1 MHHIVDFKFAGH
13 SAVGLFA
20 CVRSLCALA
29 ATVYLPHHFQSTA
42 DAGLVWT
49 NAVTDAL
56 ILISCCSIF
65 AGLLLAASK
74 LRRVAE
80 MLPYL
85 WILLS
90 FGTLTMA
97 CAATCFI
104 DLVTLSPAVYRTA
117 TVVKV
122 VCAAVSL
129 LAGLYF
135 ARATPSVRK
144 GIQFLLGSF
153 AETAKRAAGNMNNDQ
168 ARADAVEASH
178 MLVEFDMEGT
188 ILRANANYCRR
199 MGYRLDELVGH
210 NLELVIPDV
219 CRPGEHAKEFWTK
232 LRSGQI
238 VTVQYEQAD
247 KGGETVWLEAG
258 FHPVADP
265 QGRPVQVIA
274 ILSDITKEIRTALAL
289 RDAEARLQV
298 IFDHVLAGII
308 MIDSSGSMIAINPAT
323 VRMFEYA
330 TEEAIGRNVR
340 MLMPDLDRKDEDSDL
355 AVYPANGESRLTYRG
370 RELQGLSKSGRAFPV
385 ELTLTEAM
393 LNHQSIF
400 IGLVRDI
407 SGRKKAEQEALRAGA
422 ELLAERMAL
431 KEANTRAAL
440 AAEAAGIGV
449 WDWDIETNR
458 VKSDEWLC
466 RLYDVDPRLASHL
479 DLEFWLNRVHPEDR
493 AAVREALQAA
503 IDNIEPFSSKFRVI
517 WADGTVHFLNASGKV
532 ERDEAGKPL
541 RMVGAILDI
550 TAVKDAEELLR
561 VTIEKEQL
569 LILDAREYAVLM
581 LDKDGYVLT
590 WNEGAEWTK
599 GYTAQ
604 EIIGQHFSKFY
615 LPEDIAA
622 GKPSYELKVAAEVG
636 KFVEEGWRVRKDG
649 SLFWA
654 RVSITALY
662 DRSCQLRGFGKV
674 TQDISER
681 KRLEEEREAQEQA
694 LRKSEELLD
703 RTGRMAGVGG
713 WEIDLLTSTVHW
725 TDETARL
732 HRLPAGHQP
741 TLEEDISFYV
751 PESRPLVL
759 AAIAK
764 AIADG
769 QPWELEA
776 EVVRSD
782 GSRIWAMVNGS
793 VDLIEGRAVRMVGA
807 FQDVTARVIAE
818 EELRYQANLL
828 DLSHDTIMVRDLDGR
843 IRFWNL
849 GAQETYGYT
858 KQEASGHNSHILL
871 QTVFP
876 VPLNEIE
883 AEVLEKGRWEG
894 EVEHTTQSGQHLVV
908 ASRWVLQRDQNG
920 RTFNVL
926 ETNNDITGRKLA
938 EAASRKAKVE
948 AEEANRAKSEFLAN
962 MSHEIRTPMNAIMG
976 MTHLA
981 LRANP
986 TPDQRGY
993 LKKIGN
999 AADSLL
1005 NIINDIL
1012 DFSKMEAGKMELES
1026 IPFSV
1031 EKLLLDLKDIVSHSA
1046 RRNNIG
1052 LEFSIGK
1059 EVPAFLQGDPFRLGQ
1074 ILINLVNNG
1083 IKFTREG
1090 AVSVTVSAAEA
1101 TDASAC
1107 ICFAV
1112 ADTGIGMNPEQLR
1125 KLFQSFNQ
1133 ADPSVTRKF
1142 GGTGLGLAIS
1152 KQLCTLIGGDLQVT
1166 SDEGKGSVFTLTAR
1180 FDIAKGDQQA
1190 LANAGGANAD
1200 RRFIL
1205 VVDDSADARDVLVAM
1220 LAANGFDSKMVAS
1233 GEEAVAA
1240 LDTAARVDHPFDL
1253 VLMDWRMPGKNGLEI
1268 TRDVRAR
1275 LEFAGIPSIVMV
1287 SAFDREQV
1295 MRGVIDPGLDGF
1307 LVKPVK
1313 ESVLID
1319 TITSLLKAHKHNL
1332 ADAAVYSIRPGT
1344 AVQLETMAGKR
1355 VLLVEDN
1362 EMNRDLATELLSD
1375 LGILVTVAVDGREG
1389 VDRIAAE
1396 PFDLVLM
1403 DIQMPIMDGL
1413 TATRLIRMDAR
1424 FTALPIIA
1432 MTAHAMSGDREKS
1445 LEAGMND
1452 HLTKPISP
1460 DSLRSAL
1467 LHWLPARP
1475 SQAVV
1480 APSITQKERAGSDDL
1495 PEHLAPFNMKA
1506 ALERTNGKP
1515 LLLRKMMLSFRQQY
1529 ATAADDLRLLVS
1541 QGKNEEAQRLAHTLK
1556 SAARTLEASD
1566 LGDRAEAIEKAFR
1579 SGALEGLQL
1588 LFVSMEQA
1596 LEPAIEA
1603 ASTLDRRTQASA
1615 VITDSADKP
1624 RSSILIVDDD
1634 PAYVELLTDIFSNEH
1649 MIYSAADGMAAIGAA
1664 TEMVPDVI
1672 LLDVMMPGIN
1682 GYEVCARLKSDPRTC
1697 DIPVIF
1703 LTGLGDVADETRA
1716 LAMGA
1721 VDYVT
1726 KPINPL
1732 AVRARVDHQVHLK
1745 HAHDRLMKHA
1755 TEDLLAQLRA
1765 EAQRAAESER
1775 INQQELQL
1783 RDHFLSH
1790 VSHELRSPLT
1800 AIYLFST
1807 LIADGM
1813 AGSTNPKQDEYLV
1826 IIQKNISQLKSMI
1839 EDLLLVTAAK
1849 TGKLQVQLQS
1859 ASLTTAVSDAI
1870 QTLQAVSDQK
1880 GVELSGSVSDDLA
1893 AYADPVRLLQ
1903 VLIILCDNAIKFT
1916 PRGGTVTVGARP
1928 SPTDPDL
1935 LLVEVSDTGCGIPT
1949 EMTERIFEH
1958 LYQISEISD
1967 GGRNGLGLGLH
1978 IARELV
1984 TLQGGKI
1991 WAEGLPSA
1999 GSRFSF
2005 TVPAYRH
2012 QGELLPA

>member
-1 MHHIVDFKFAGH
+1 MFAILDSNFAGFTAAPI
-13 SAVGLFA
+13 SPDI
-20 CVRSLCALA
+20 ALLA
-29 ATVYLPHHFQSTA
+29 NAYLPHRFCYMA
-42 DAGLVWT
+42 DPALVWT

-56 ILISCCSIF
+56 IGVAYCVIF
-65 AGLLLAASK
+65 VGLLLVVRK
-74 LRRVAE
+74 LRRIPQMQA
-80 MLPYL
+80 YL
-85 WILLS
+85 WVLLS
-90 FGTLTMA
+90 FGAFILA
-97 CAATCFI
+97 CAATHFL
-104 DLVTLSPAVYRTA
+104 DVVTIWWAIYPIATA
-117 TVVKV
+117 VKV
-122 VCAAVSL
+122 LCAAVSVPAAIYFTRTAPSIEPGIRSFLNL
-129 LAGLYF
+129 LSE
-135 ARATPSVRK
+135 SV
-144 GIQFLLGSF
+144 
-153 AETAKRAAGNMNNDQ
+153 Q
-168 ARADAVEASH
+168 ARADNLANYRGKIEAIEASH
-178 MLVEFDMEGT
+178 MVIEFDLDGT
-188 ILRANANYCRR
+188 ILRANSNYCRR
-199 MGYRLDELVGH
+199 MGYSEDELVGR
-210 NLELVIPDV
+210 NLEILIADAY
-219 CRPGEHAKEFWTK
+219 RQSEHYQEFWTK
-232 LRSGQI
+232 LRSGRFNAG
-238 VTVQYEQAD
+238 QYEQVD
-247 KGGETVWLEAG
+247 KQGETVWVEAAFNPIADAQG
-258 FHPVADP
+258 KPVRVMA
-265 QGRPVQVIA
+265 V
-274 ILSDITKEIRTALAL
+274 LSDLTQEIRTRLEL
-289 RDAEARLQV
+289 RDTEARLRV
-298 IFDHVLAGII
+298 ILDHVLASII
-308 MIDSSGSMIAINPAT
+308 MIDASGKIIAINPAT
-323 VRMFEYA
+323 VRMFEY
-330 TEEAIGRNVR
+330 TNEEAIGQNVK
-340 MLMPDLDRKDEDSDL
+340 MLMPEADSKDHDGHL
-355 AVYPANGESRLTYRG
+355 AGYRPTGESRVIGRG
-370 RELQGLSKSGRAFPV
+370 RELEGLSRTGRLFPI
-385 ELTLTEAM
+385 ELTVTEAM
-393 LNHQSIF
+393 LDHKRIF
-400 IGLVRDI
+400 IGLVRNI
-407 SGRKKAEQEALRAGA
+407 SERKRAEQEALRAEA
-422 ELLAERMAL
+422 ELLAERAAL

-440 AAEAAGIGV
+440 AAQSAGIGI
-449 WDWDIETNR
+449 WDWDFKTNR
-458 VKSDEWLC
+458 LKGDERLC
-466 RLYDVDPRLASHL
+466 RLYDVDSRLVSEA
-479 DLEFWLNRVHPEDR
+479 DADFWLERMHPEDR
-493 AAVREALQAA
+493 TGVREALQAA
-503 IDNIEPFSSKFRVI
+503 IDEIKPYNIEFRVI
-517 WADGTVHFLNASGKV
+517 WADGSVHFLKASGIV
-532 ERDEAGKPL
+532 ERDDARKPL
-541 RMVGAILDI
+541 RMVGANFDI
-550 TAVKDAEELLR
+550 TATKDAEELLR

-569 LILDAREYAVLM
+569 LILDAKDYAVLM
-581 LDKDGYVLT
+581 LDKDGYILT
-590 WNEGAEWTK
+590 WNEGAERTK
-599 GYTAQ
+599 GYKAE

-615 LPEDIAA
+615 LPEAIAE
-622 GKPSYELKVAAEVG
+622 GKPAYELEVAAEVG
-636 KFVEEGWRVRKDG
+636 NFSEEGWRVRKDG

-674 TQDISER
+674 TQNISER
-681 KRLEEEREAQEQA
+681 KQLEEERLRQERA

-713 WEIDLLTSTVHW
+713 WEIDLLTGTVHW

-732 HRLPAGHQP
+732 HLLAAGYQP
-741 TLEEDISFYV
+741 TLEEDIGFYV
-751 PESRPLVL
+751 AESRPLVM
-759 AAIAK
+759 AAIEKAK
-764 AIADG
+764 ADG

-776 EVVRSD
+776 EVIRSD

-793 VDLIEGRAVRMVGA
+793 VDFAEGKAVRMVGA
-807 FQDVTARVIAE
+807 FQDVTARVLAE

-843 IRFWNL
+843 IRFWNR

-858 KQEASGHNSHILL
+858 KQQAAGHISHSLL
-871 QTVFP
+871 QAVFP
-876 VPLNEIE
+876 VPLREIQ
-883 AEVLEKGRWEG
+883 ADLLEKGRWEG
-894 EVEHTTQSGQHLVV
+894 EVEHTTQSGQHIIV

-938 EAASRKAKVE
+938 EEASRKAKVE

-1031 EKLLLDLKDIVSHSA
+1031 EKVLLDLNDIVSHTA

-1052 LEFSIGK
+1052 LAFSIGK
-1059 EVPAFLQGDPFRLGQ
+1059 EVPAFLEGDPFRLGQ

-1090 AVSVTVSAAEA
+1090 TVSITVSA
-1101 TDASAC
+1101 TDVTGESAH

-1112 ADTGIGMNPEQLR
+1112 ADTGIGMNPEQLK

-1152 KQLCTLIGGDLQVT
+1152 KQLCNLIGGDLQVT
-1166 SDEGKGSVFTLTAR
+1166 SDEGKGSVFTLNVR
-1180 FDIAKGDQQA
+1180 FNLAKGDQQA
-1190 LANAGGANAD
+1190 LARSGGPNAG

-1220 LAANGFDSKMVAS
+1220 LAANGFDSKMVGS

-1240 LDTAARVDHPFDL
+1240 LDTAARGGHPFDL

-1268 TRDVRAR
+1268 TREVRAR

-1313 ESVLID
+1313 ESVLVD
-1319 TITSLLKAHKHNL
+1319 TITSLLNAQKHNI
-1332 ADAAVYSIRPGT
+1332 ADAAVQRIHPGT
-1344 AVQLETMAGKR
+1344 AMQLEYLDGRR

-1375 LGILVTVAVDGREG
+1375 LGIQVTVAVDGREG

-1413 TATRLIRMDAR
+1413 TAARLVRMDSR
-1424 FTALPIIA
+1424 FTTLPIIA
-1432 MTAHAMSGDREKS
+1432 MTAHAMTGDREKS
-1445 LEAGMND
+1445 IEAGMND

-1467 LHWLPARP
+1467 LRWLPSRP
-1475 SQAVV
+1475 LQTS
-1480 APSITQKERAGSDDL
+1480 PSLTAAETIKPGEDDL
-1495 PEHLAPFNMKA
+1495 PEELAPFNLQA
-1506 ALERTNGKP
+1506 ALARTNGKP
-1515 LLLRKMMLSFRQQY
+1515 ALLRRMMLGFRKQY
-1529 ATAADDLRLLVS
+1529 ATAADDLRLLIG
-1541 QGKNEEAQRLAHTLK
+1541 QGKNEDAQRLAHTLK
-1556 SAARTLEASD
+1556 SAARTLEAAE
-1566 LGDRAEAIEKAFR
+1566 LGDQAEAIEQAFR
-1579 SGALEGLQL
+1579 SGALDRLQPL
-1588 LFVSMEQA
+1588 INSMEFTLA
-1596 LEPAIEA
+1596 PAIA
-1603 ASTLDRRTQASA
+1603 AAATLDRRSQNPEMIAT
-1615 VITDSADKP
+1615 TADKP
-1624 RSSILIVDDD
+1624 GGSILIVDDD
-1634 PAYVELLTDIFSNEH
+1634 PAYVELLTDIFAKDH
-1649 MIYSAADGMAAIGAA
+1649 VILSAADGMAAIESA
-1664 TEMVPDVI
+1664 TAMVPDVI
-1672 LLDVMMPGIN
+1672 LLDVLMPGID
-1682 GYEVCARLKSDPRTC
+1682 GYEVCARLKSDARTC
-1697 DIPVIF
+1697 DIPLIF
-1703 LTGLGDVADETRA
+1703 LTGLGDVEDESRA

-1732 AVRARVDHQVHLK
+1732 AVRARVDLQVHLK
-1745 HAHDRLMKHA
+1745 RAHDRLMQHA
-1755 TEDLLAQLRA
+1755 TEDLLSQLRT
-1765 EAQRAAESER
+1765 EAQRAAESAR
-1775 INQQELQL
+1775 IYEQELQL
-1783 RDHFLSH
+1783 RDYFLSH

-1807 LIADGM
+1807 LIADGI
-1813 AGSTNPKQDEYLV
+1813 AGATNPQQDEYLV

-1849 TGKLQVQLQS
+1849 TGKLHVQLKS
-1859 ASLTTAVSDAI
+1859 ASLTTAVVDAV
-1870 QTLQAVSDQK
+1870 QTLQGVSGQK
-1880 GVELSGSVSDDLA
+1880 GIELSCSVHDELA

-1916 PRGGTVTVGARP
+1916 PPGGSVTVEAKV
-1928 SPTDPDL
+1928 SATDPDL
-1935 LLVEVSDTGCGIPT
+1935 LLVEVSDTGCGIAP

-1991 WAEGLPSA
+1991 WAEGLPAA

-2005 TVPAYRH
+2005 TIPAYKH
-2012 QGELLPA
+2012 QDEMLPA